1 MAELSTDPT
10 QDVGPPRYVKSNY
23 GSGDGI
29 GVGRGVENT
38 LSLPVSRKVREM
50 IRSRRNQPASR
61 LRRKDDSERA
71 TRCGKFL
78 ELLAEAVGNLIP
90 PATALHSFA
99 SFGTKGAAK
108 VCAHGEC
115 R

>member
-1 MAELSTDPT
+1 MVGFLAEQGVLGGEPAS
-10 QDVGPPRYVKSNY
+10 
-23 GSGDGI
+23 SGHAER
-29 GVGRGVENT
+29 VVEWNT

-50 IRSRRNQPASR
+50 ITESPKPTSGG

-71 TRCGKFL
+71 TCCGKFL
-78 ELLAEAVGNLIP
+78 ELLAEAVGNLVP
-90 PATALHSFA
+90 PPTALHSFA